1 MRQETAGARVRCVIR
16 PQISQE
22 HPIPNSS
29 LSTLIAAN
37 ARRWALAR
45 QLTTKSVAF
54 QAAARRL
61 VAARVRY
68 QNVTQ
73 ATGVP
78 WHVIAV
84 IHEREASQ
92 RWDASIAQGDPW
104 ARVSTHVPKGR
115 GPFASWDA
123 AAIDA
128 LRNCA
133 PFAAQRR
140 DWSVG
145 GTLTL
150 LEQYNGLG
158 YAHRNQPS
166 PYIWAGTDQYARGK
180 YVADG
185 HYDPAVVDTQL
196 GCAGLLLAMADID
209 AAVAEALGKTAL
221 IVAKPSPSTLP
232 PLPPL
237 PSVVTPQPS
246 SVKPL
251 PPQSWLWRAALR
263 LVTTFFKTS

>member
-1 MRQETAGARVRCVIR
+1 VARPLTA
-16 PQISQE
+16 
-22 HPIPNSS
+22 
-29 LSTLIAAN
+29 
-37 ARRWALAR
+37 
-45 QLTTKSVAF
+45 KSAAF
-54 QAAARRL
+54 QTAARRL
-61 VAARVRY
+61 VAAHARY
-68 QNVTQ
+68 QSVTQ

-92 RWDASIAQGDPW
+92 RWEASIAQGDPW

-133 PFAAQRR
+133 PFATQWR

-158 YAHRNQPS
+158 YAHRDLPS

-185 HYDPAVVDTQL
+185 RYDPAVVDTQL
-196 GCAGLLLAMADID
+196 GCAGLLRAMADID
-209 AAVAEALGKTAL
+209 ASVAEALGKAPV
-221 IVAKPSPSTLP
+221 IVAEPLPSTPP
-232 PLPPL
+232 PLPPTAI
-237 PSVVTPQPS
+237 SQPS

-251 PPQSWLWRAALR
+251 PSQGGLWRAVLNV
-263 LVTTFFKTS
+263 VT